1 MSAEDKLS
9 WWREARFGM
18 FIHWG
23 LYSIPAGIWNGREI
37 PGIGEQILRFGQI
50 PMAEYERL
58 AADFNPVN
66 FDADAI
72 VKLAVDAGMKYLV
85 FTAKHHDGFAMF
97 KSDADPFNV
106 VDATPF
112 GRDVVAEL
120 AEACERA
127 GIRFCIYYS
136 QRQDWHHPDG
146 SWKEWPEQHPVPFD
160 ERDVDFNRCM
170 TEKCIPHMK
179 ELMTRYGRIGLVW
192 YDTPVDSTPEQSR
205 AFTELV
211 HDLQPDCLVCDRVG
225 TGFGD
230 YAVLGDNEFPYCSR
244 NMDGEVP
251 ATMNNSWGY
260 KSTDSNWKSVEQL
273 LYSLIRSAANG
284 CNYLLNIGPKS
295 DGSIPAESVERLRA
309 IGDWLK
315 VNGEAVYGAGA
326 APFPNPLRGCLMTV
340 KGNNLYLI
348 FRRWPGSTFELKGV
362 QSRAVRA
369 VLLSEP
375 GRPLKMKQSDSL
387 VLRTLPDVSSQTCFP
402 VVRVEFDEPLR
413 VDPRL
418 IPATDGTV
426 TLLSGN
432 AEVRPA
438 KGSRLAVDRKGLP
451 VAFHEKSG
459 RLLWDFL
466 IEQPGRYRLT
476 ALTNRHWSQQWIS
489 GIQLK
494 IKCSEDNRT
503 VELVQDVE
511 LENIQAHYHPETVS
525 CLGTVGL
532 SEPGMH
538 QLSVSVAEMP
548 QFEVHNPLCEDL
560 EDARTLNLIKMTL
573 TPDETN

>member
-23 LYSIPAGIWNGREI
+23 LYSIPAGIWNGREV
-37 PGIGEQILRFGQI
+37 PGIGEQILRFGQV
-50 PMAEYERL
+50 PVADYEKL

-66 FDADAI
+66 FDADAM
-72 VKLAVDAGMKYLV
+72 VQQAVDAGMKYLV

-146 SWKEWPEQHPVPFD
+146 SWKEWPGQHPIPFD
-160 ERDVDFNRCM
+160 ERDIDFNRCM
-170 TEKCIPHMK
+170 NEKCIPQMK
-179 ELMTRYGRIGLVW
+179 ELMTRYGKVGLVW

-225 TGFGD
+225 NRFGD

-251 ATMNNSWGY
+251 ATMNNTWGY

-295 DGSIPAESVERLRA
+295 DGSISKESVERLRA

-315 VNGEAVYGAGA
+315 VNGEAVYGAA
-326 APFPNPLRGCLMTV
+326 PPPFPNPLRGCLTTV
-340 KGNNLYLI
+340 KENNLYLI
-348 FRRWPGSTFELKGV
+348 FRRWPGNTFELKGV
-362 QSRAVRA
+362 RSRAVRA
-369 VLLSEP
+369 VLLSEAD
-375 GRPLKMKQSDSL
+375 RPLKLNQGGSL
-387 VLRTLPDVSSQTCFP
+387 VLRNLPETSPSTFFP
-402 VVRVEFDEPLR
+402 VVRVEFNEPLQ
-413 VDPRL
+413 VDSRL
-418 IPATDGTV
+418 MPATDGTV

-432 AEVRPA
+432 AEVKPA
-438 KGSRLAVDRKGLP
+438 KGSRLTVDRKGLP
-451 VAFHEKSG
+451 VSFHEKSG

-466 IEQPGRYRLT
+466 VERPGRYRLA
-476 ALTNRHWSQQWIS
+476 ALTNRHWSQEWIP

-494 IKCSEDNRT
+494 IKCSEESRT
-503 VELVQDVE
+503 VELKQDVE

-525 CLGTVGL
+525 CLGAIEL
-532 SEPGMH
+532 SDPGMH
-538 QLSVSVAEMP
+538 RLSVSIAAMP
-548 QFEVHNPLCEDL
+548 QFEVCNPLCEDL
-560 EDARTLNLIKMTL
+560 EDARTLNLIKLML
-573 TPDETN
+573 TPE